1 MLLHN
6 KNKSMKAVFFLSAM
20 IVLLVTS
27 GINKA
32 QEIIKT
38 QNPDENKLKAS
49 GELLTDERFLLK
61 DKNDWVWNENRLTL
75 KLDKK
80 ITDNSKFYS
89 EVWIRNIGLPNITRS
104 ADLYNKGIVDPYNLE
119 IREAYVQIIG
129 LLTNKLDLKIGRQ
142 YIAWGTA
149 DKLNPTDNLNPY
161 DMEDILDFGRHRG
174 SDAINLN
181 YYFNNYFSM
190 QGVFIPFFQPANL
203 PAGIFSN
210 ALNPPVPELPQ
221 GMVLKTISDTI
232 LMPRYSIGQSSVSGL
247 KFKGF
252 AGGVDFSVSYV
263 WGIDGLPF
271 NTRNTFFPVDALGG
285 TKISSQL
292 SFARTH
298 IIGADMATSLA
309 GIGLWAEAAAFIP
322 EKDIVMTNDLSAFYP
337 MSLVPVTRD
346 TLIMDRTKPYLKFIV
361 GGDYF
366 FADGSYFNIQYLHG
380 FIHERGNKNLNDYF
394 FLRYE
399 KKFFNEKL
407 KISPISGAF
416 IVADWNEIKDD
427 YALVYMPEI
436 AYQATA
442 NAEITLSAVFFNG
455 KGDNFFVN
463 LKDFNMFIFKLKYN
477 F

>member
-1 MLLHN
+1 
-6 KNKSMKAVFFLSAM
+6 MKRIYFFLVT
-20 IVLLVTS
+20 IVLLVTPC
-27 GINKA
+27 INGA
-32 QEIIKT
+32 QEVVKA
-38 QNPDENKLKAS
+38 QNPDENKLKLS

-61 DKNDWVWNENRLTL
+61 NKNDWAWNENRLSL

-80 ITDNSKFYS
+80 ITGNSKFYS
-89 EVWIRNIGLPNITRS
+89 EVWLRNIGLPDITTS
-104 ADLYNKGIVDPYNLE
+104 ADLYNKGIVDPCNLE
-119 IREAYVQIIG
+119 IREAYIQIFEF
-129 LLTNKLDLKIGRQ
+129 LTKKLDLKIGRQ

-181 YYFNNYFSM
+181 YYFNNYFSI
-190 QGVFIPFFQPANL
+190 QGVFIPFFQPANM
-203 PAGIFSN
+203 PIGIFSD
-210 ALNPPVPELPQ
+210 ALSPALELPQ
-221 GMVLKTISDTI
+221 GMVLKGYSDTI
-232 LMPRYSIGQSSVSGL
+232 LMPRYNIGQSSVSGL

-252 AGGVDFSVSYV
+252 VRGVDFSVSYV

-271 NTRNTFFPVDALGG
+271 NTRNTFLPVDTLGG
-285 TKISSQL
+285 INISSQL

-298 IIGADMATSLA
+298 IIGADLATSLA
-309 GIGLWAEAAAFIP
+309 GIGFWAEAAVFVP
-322 EKDIVMTNDLSAFYP
+322 EKDIVMTSDLSALYP
-337 MSLVPVTRD
+337 VSPVPVTQD
-346 TLIMDRTKPYLKFIV
+346 SLILDRKKPYLKFIV

-366 FADGSYFNIQYLHG
+366 FADGSYFNFQYMHG
-380 FIHERGNKNLNDYF
+380 FIHERGRNKNLNDYF

-407 KISPISGAF
+407 KVVPVSGGF
-416 IVADWNEIKDD
+416 IVADWNEIKDN

-442 NAEITLSAVFFNG
+442 NAEIVLSTVLFDG
-455 KGDNFFVN
+455 KGYNFFAN
-463 LKDFNMFIFKLKYN
+463 LKDYNMLIFKLKYD

>member
-1 MLLHN
+1 MLLLN
-6 KNKSMKAVFFLSAM
+6 KNKSMKPVFFLSAM
-20 IVLLVTS
+20 IVLLVTP

-32 QEIIKT
+32 QESVKA
-38 QNPDENKLKAS
+38 QNPDENKLEVS

-75 KLDKK
+75 RLDKR
-80 ITDNSKFYS
+80 ITGNSKFYS
-89 EVWIRNIGLPNITRS
+89 EVWLRNIGLPNITRS

-129 LLTNKLDLKIGRQ
+129 LITKKLDLKIGRQ

-190 QGVFIPFFQPANL
+190 QGVFIPFFRPSNL
-203 PAGIFSN
+203 PAGIFSD
-210 ALNPPVPELPQ
+210 ALNPPVPELGQ
-221 GMVLKTISDTI
+221 GMILKSYSDTI
-232 LMPRYSIGQSSVSGL
+232 LMPRYSIGQSSMAGV

-252 AGGVDFSVSYV
+252 TRSLDFSVSYV
-263 WGIDGLPF
+263 WSIDGLPF

-285 TKISSQL
+285 TEISSQL
-292 SFARTH
+292 TFARTH
-298 IIGADMATSLA
+298 IIGADLATSLA

-322 EKDIVMTNDLSAFYP
+322 EKDIVMVNDLSAFYP
-337 MSLVPVTRD
+337 LSPVPVTQD
-346 TLIMDRTKPYLKFIV
+346 TLILDRTKPYLKFIV

-366 FADGSYFNIQYLHG
+366 FADGSYFNLQYLHG

-399 KKFFNEKL
+399 KKFLNEKL
-407 KISPISGAF
+407 IVSPISGGF
-416 IVADWNEIKDD
+416 IIAGWNEIKDN
-427 YALVYMPEI
+427 YALAYMPEI
-436 AYQATA
+436 AYKATV
-442 NAEITLSAVFFNG
+442 NAEITLSAVFFDG
-455 KGDNFFVN
+455 KGDNLFSN
-463 LKDFNMFIFKLKYN
+463 LKDFNMFIFKLKYD